1 MYHDILILSRLV
13 KHPSHG
19 YEIKKHVERILGT
32 GTINNNVLYPAL
44 QRFAAQGIIE
54 RVAAEADPGRPPRTV
69 YRLTETGH
77 DLLQALLREA
87 DEEVLANDAEFQT
100 RVAFFD
106 RIDVQDRVRIIAAR
120 RRIVESWISRHER
133 FRAEAEGRPWI
144 IEVLESNLA
153 RYRLE
158 LAWLDRLE
166 AQARRE
172 DDG

>member
-1 MYHDILILSRLV
+1 MYTDIVILSRLAR
-13 KHPSHG
+13 HPSHG

-32 GTINNNVLYPAL
+32 GSINNNVLYPTL

-87 DEEVLANDAEFQT
+87 DEAVLASDPEFQT
-100 RVAFFD
+100 RVSYFD
-106 RIDVQDRVRIIAAR
+106 RIDAPDRRRIIATR
-120 RRIVESWISRHER
+120 RRIVESWIGSHER
-133 FRAEAEGRPWI
+133 FRVEAEGRPWI
-144 IEVLESNLA
+144 REVLDFNLG
-153 RYRLE
+153 RLRLE

-166 AQARRE
+166 AQAQE
-172 DDG
+172 E